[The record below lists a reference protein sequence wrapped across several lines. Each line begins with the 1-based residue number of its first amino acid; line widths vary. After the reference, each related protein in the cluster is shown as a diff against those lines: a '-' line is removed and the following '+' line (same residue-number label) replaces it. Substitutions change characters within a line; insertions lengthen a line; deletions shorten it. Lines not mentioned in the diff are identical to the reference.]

1 MKTEV
6 FKQLSESEK
15 RQSLKA
21 FEKAKKSGRRCGS
34 DKNSLELVHRE
45 FFGRF
50 TPGARFFLYY
60 YE

>member
-1 MKTEV
+1 M
-6 FKQLSESEK
+6 QLSESEK

-21 FEKAKKSGRRCGS
+21 FEKAKKNGRRCGS